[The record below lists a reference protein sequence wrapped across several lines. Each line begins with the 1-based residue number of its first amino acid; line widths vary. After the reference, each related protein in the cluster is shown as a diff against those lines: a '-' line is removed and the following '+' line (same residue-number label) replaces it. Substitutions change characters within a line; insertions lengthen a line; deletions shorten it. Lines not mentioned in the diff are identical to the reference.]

1 MSTQEQLTQS
11 DTLNN
16 IALQAIQMLS
26 DKYHITKWNPY
37 DCAEMSEAGDLEIY
51 CGDAKLFKIFIEH
64 HRGEWADSLNPNSL
78 QRVALDVW
86 KTEMKFLDSLAEMQD
101 QDYEFF
107 RSESTV
113 KRFANWL
120 EQSNRKVVANA

>member
-1 MSTQEQLTQS
+1 MSTQEQLMQS

-16 IALQAIQMLS
+16 IAIQAIQMLS
-26 DKYHITKWNPY
+26 DKYHITKWSPNH
-37 DCAEMSEAGDLEIY
+37 CADMSEAGDLEIY
-51 CGDAKLFKIFIEH
+51 WGDAKLFKIFIEH

-120 EQSNRKVVANA
+120 KQSNRKVVANA